1 MGNFTGKEIEG
12 GKDVGQQQ
20 YGGMDAGSRT
30 EPGRPGGFHFANHDG
45 GGDGM
50 EVDATQRFEDAAE
63 EELVPTVFRWEHG
76 GRQVYIT
83 GTFNNWEKQI
93 QMHRS
98 GNDFTYIHNLKK
110 VVRELGGSVGR
121 LGGWVSICS
130 VGRWGCGRACV
141 GMRVR
146 IWMRACFW

>member
-1 MGNFTGKEIEG
+1 
-12 GKDVGQQQ
+12 
-20 YGGMDAGSRT
+20 MD
-30 EPGRPGGFHFANHDG
+30 
-45 GGDGM
+45 
-50 EVDATQRFEDAAE
+50 VDAQRFDDAAE

-110 VVRELGGSVGR
+110 VRCSACAARGLAPAPLPMPPRLHPSTDPPLGRCRASTRSSSSSMTSGASLPISRQWPTSRV
-121 LGGWVSICS
+121 VSTTLS
-130 VGRWGCGRACV
+130 T
-141 GMRVR
+141 
-146 IWMRACFW
+146 